1 MDNIWV
7 KRPGREILAERF
19 DELLGKIAVRDIEN
33 DQQLKSEDID

>member
-1 MDNIWV
+1 LG
-7 KRPGREILAERF
+7 KRPGTGEILAERF